1 MSESTRLR
9 AAIRLALSNAAAA
22 SVTLPAAAMAA
33 GSLASPGPPPDP
45 PQTVA
50 PPPNGPPTAPAPTM
64 PALQEVVVTGS
75 RIYIPG
81 LKSTSPVTS
90 ISAKQIASTGATTIE
105 DVLNTLPQVTADMGA
120 MASNGATGTASVNL
134 RDLGPQRTL
143 VLVDGKRLMP
153 GGFGTNVA
161 DIDNIPTALV
171 QRVDVLTGG
180 ASSVYGADA
189 VAGVVNFVMNDH
201 FQGFEIDANASAYQ
215 HDQHEGFYGK
225 FSPQAGYGSAKSSV
239 MDASE
244 KDITFILGSDF
255 AGGKGNATA
264 YLAYRKSNPVLQAT
278 RDFSRCTLATDSKDV
293 VSCSGSSTS
302 ATGGFFATDP
312 PGVSGYEFGPLFEST
327 VNPATGQFVLYPGG
341 AGFPHFNYGT
351 FNYYIRPDIRWNGGY
366 FAHYNIDDNHQV
378 YSDFMMMEDHT
389 LAQIAPSGA
398 FLAEGIGVNPATGVA
413 DGGWSVN
420 CDNPLLSA
428 NEQSTL
434 CQGATTGE
442 ASVAFGRRNVEGG
455 NRYDDLTHTGFRM
468 VIGSKGNITDNLTYD
483 VYAQEGLTLR
493 QENFQNDVSKQRLT
507 YALNDVVQNGQVI
520 CAANANGANGAP
532 GCVPYDIWGLGT
544 PYSAAYTNAAGGPTA
559 AAVAYIGAPGE
570 SEART
575 EERIYQADFTYDATS
590 AGIKLPTANEG
601 LVTNFGVDYREEFTQ
616 FRPDEEFITGDL
628 AGQGGKILPLAG
640 AYSVKEGF
648 VEMRLPIVQDKPFAK
663 EISINPG
670 YRYSKYDLG
679 YSTNTY
685 KFMADWSPDS
695 SFRFR
700 GGYNRAVR
708 APNLGELFAPH
719 TVGLDGTED
728 PCATGGFGTTA
739 GYVTGA
745 TNNSALETTRKA
757 QCLAHGVTAA
767 QYGATG
773 LPGNPAGQYNGFI
786 GGNPSLKPETADTYT
801 FGIVYTPTYLP
812 SFSATVDYYDIK
824 ITDVIST
831 YGANLIVNQCV
842 LDNNPFFCNF
852 VHRDGSGSIWLSNNG
867 YVYDP
872 LENLGYLHEK
882 GVDVALH
889 YRQTMGRFGAIDYA
903 FNGTYVGSLITEPYP
918 GSGAYDCAGYFGAT
932 CGNPL
937 PKWKH
942 ILTATW
948 ETPVKSLDV
957 TARWRHFGNTEID
970 AASPAPLLAGSFQ
983 KVAQWTG
990 TRDYLD
996 LNATYMVAHGILVM
1010 VGCNNVLDKDPPVI
1024 ADSTLSPPFFNGNTY
1039 PQVYDTLG
1047 RYLFV
1052 NLKID
1057 L

>member
-1 MSESTRLR
+1 MTKHTLVRR
-9 AAIRLALSNAAAA
+9 AVQLALVNAAAA
-22 SVTLPAAAMAA
+22 SVALPALA
-33 GSLASPGPPPDP
+33 ASPD
-45 PQTVA
+45 PQTT
-50 PPPNGPPTAPAPTM
+50 PTPTNSGTAPAPAM

-105 DVLNTLPQVTADMGA
+105 DVLNQLPQVTADQGA
-120 MASNGATGTASVNL
+120 MSSNGATGTASVNL

-143 VLVDGKRLMP
+143 VLVNGKRLMP
-153 GGFGTNVA
+153 GDVGTNVA
-161 DIDNIPTALV
+161 DINNIPTALV

-215 HDQHEGFYGK
+215 HDQHEGFYGQ
-225 FSPQAGYGSAKSSV
+225 FSPKAGYGSASSSV
-239 MDASE
+239 MDGAE
-244 KDITFILGSDF
+244 KDLTFVIGSDF

-264 YLAYRKSNPVLQAT
+264 YLSYRRSNPVTQAA
-278 RDFSRCTLATDSKDV
+278 RDFSRCTLSTSSSGKVA
-293 VSCSGSSTS
+293 CSGSSTS
-302 ATGGFFATDP
+302 ATGGFFFSNP
-312 PGVSGYEFGPLFEST
+312 PGMNGYDYANALFET
-327 VNPATGQFVLYPGG
+327 VDPATGQFVSPIQKY
-341 AGFPHFNYGT
+341 NYGT

-389 LAQIAPSGA
+389 QAQIAQSGA
-398 FLAEGIGVNPATGVA
+398 FLASGLGVNPVTGTP
-413 DGGWSVN
+413 DGGWTVN
-420 CDNPLLSA
+420 CNNPLLSA
-428 NEQSTL
+428 QEASAL
-434 CQGATTGE
+434 CETGAGGPGV

-455 NRYDDLTHTGFRM
+455 TRYDDLTHTGFRM
-468 VIGSKGNITDNLTYD
+468 VIGSKGNLTDNLTYD

-493 QENFQNDVSKQRLT
+493 QENYQNDVSKQKLT
-507 YALNDVVQNGQVI
+507 YALNDVLQNGQVV

-544 PYSAAYTNAAGGPTA
+544 PYSAGYTNAAGGPTA

-601 LVTNFGVDYREEFTQ
+601 LVTNFGVDYREESTQ

-628 AGQGGKILPLAG
+628 AGQGGKTLPLAG
-640 AYSVKEGF
+640 GYSVKEGF
-648 VEMRLPIVQDKPFAK
+648 VEMRLPLVQDKPFAK

-708 APNLGELFAPH
+708 APNLGELFATQ
-719 TVGLDGTED
+719 TVELDGSED

-745 TNNSALETTRKA
+745 TNNSQLEATRKA
-757 QCLAHGVTAA
+757 ECLAHGVTAA

-773 LPGNPAGQYNGFI
+773 LAGNPAGQYNGFT
-786 GGNPSLKPETADTYT
+786 GGNPNLKPETADTYT
-801 FGIVYTPTYLP
+801 FGIVFTPTYLP
-812 SFSATVDYYDIK
+812 SLSATIDYFDINIK
-824 ITDVIST
+824 NVISK

-842 LDNNPFFCNF
+842 IDNNPFFCGM
-852 VHRDGSGSIWLSNNG
+852 VHRDGSGSIWLSNSG

-872 LENLGYLHEK
+872 LENLGFLHER

-889 YRQTMGRFGAIDYA
+889 YRETMGRFGAIDYA
-903 FNGTYVGSLITEPYP
+903 FNGTYTGSLITEPYP
-918 GSGAYDCAGYFGAT
+918 GSGTYNCAGYFGAT

-942 ILTATW
+942 VLTATW
-948 ETPVKSLDV
+948 ETPIQSLDV
-957 TARWRHFGNTEID
+957 SARWRHFGNTEID

-983 KVAQWTG
+983 KNTQWTG
-990 TRDYLD
+990 SRDYLD
-996 LNATYMVAHGILVM
+996 MNASYMLAHGILVM
-1010 VGCNNVLDKDPPVI
+1010 VGCNNVLDKDPPVL
-1024 ADSTLSPPFFNGNTY
+1024 ASLSLPPPFFNGNTY

-1052 NLKID
+1052 NLKMD
-1057 L
+1057 F